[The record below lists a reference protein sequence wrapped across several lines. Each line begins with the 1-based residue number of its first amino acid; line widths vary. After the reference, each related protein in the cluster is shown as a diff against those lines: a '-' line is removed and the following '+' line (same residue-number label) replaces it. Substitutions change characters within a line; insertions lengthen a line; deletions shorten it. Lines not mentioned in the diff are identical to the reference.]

1 MVVDRDKVS
10 KAGLEYLRRG
20 QFDQS
25 AREYRRLLAED
36 PDDLRTLSS
45 LGELYGQLGQ
55 TQRAVETY
63 KKIADL
69 QEASQ
74 AYLKAVAALR
84 NALEHVPDDLKLGKR
99 LAALLEELA
108 LDEDASREYEQLE
121 KAATVAGDDELATS
135 VLTSLCGIWRE
146 DDERLASILCRLAEV
161 WQRRGF
167 DEEAQAQWRKALLIY
182 ERLQNL
188 DKQIHVGEKLLAVIA
203 SDTDAAQIVA
213 RAHIS
218 GQSWQKALIILASC
232 FAHAPEDGDTLTM
245 IAEAL
250 TGLGKVEEANGVRL
264 ELARLNMGEGKLD
277 ETEAALRGILRLDT
291 QGWADPQAREARAM
305 LEQTAARRGAKN
317 YDESLAAKDLS
328 LEDKTSALL
337 KRAKEYICRGDVE
350 QALSAAQSA
359 LVLRPGLVA
368 GLIMQHTLLLRQ
380 GQVRKGQAAM
390 LAAAEGAVELG
401 ETATAQVFLREL
413 VAADPSNNEANALLR
428 RVDPW
433 SAIGLSGLSVVAPRN
448 TIGKSPELPRLG
460 VFAPQTPPPKAAPI
474 VDAAI
479 TAEVFID
486 EADIPAVA
494 DDEPGDDPWEDT
506 EAVVSSTNN
515 GAVFVDTDVAIDLDF
530 DVETNFDDIGTA
542 RIIDGAYTATG
553 LQFAGF
559 SAHVSDSDIGG
570 TGTGTGTEILD
581 GEATFIDEEILP
593 AETESKVDISV
604 MSLTPEIVP
613 APVVV
618 SPPPVVAPP
627 PVVEPNSVRGA
638 RFEALEEGTVDE
650 ALQFFDD
657 MQVGEDGIGAAQP
670 VPVEDGFSPD
680 GIGSQDARAHYDL
693 GVAYWEMGRYEA
705 AIAELRLSLS
715 SMPEQAETMIGICK
729 RQNGNFDG
737 AIGHFRRA
745 LDHAGQDPEKR
756 VALLYELGITCAEGN
771 RADDAREYFG
781 TVAALDADFRDVKK
795 RLGA

>member
-337 KRAKEYICRGDVE
+337 KRAKE
-350 QALSAAQSA
+350 
-359 LVLRPGLVA
+359 
-368 GLIMQHTLLLRQ
+368 
-380 GQVRKGQAAM
+380 
-390 LAAAEGAVELG
+390 
-401 ETATAQVFLREL
+401 
-413 VAADPSNNEANALLR
+413 
-428 RVDPW
+428 
-433 SAIGLSGLSVVAPRN
+433 
-448 TIGKSPELPRLG
+448 
-460 VFAPQTPPPKAAPI
+460 
-474 VDAAI
+474 
-479 TAEVFID
+479 
-486 EADIPAVA
+486 
-494 DDEPGDDPWEDT
+494 
-506 EAVVSSTNN
+506 
-515 GAVFVDTDVAIDLDF
+515 
-530 DVETNFDDIGTA
+530 
-542 RIIDGAYTATG
+542 
-553 LQFAGF
+553 
-559 SAHVSDSDIGG
+559 
-570 TGTGTGTEILD
+570 
-581 GEATFIDEEILP
+581 
-593 AETESKVDISV
+593 
-604 MSLTPEIVP
+604 
-613 APVVV
+613 
-618 SPPPVVAPP
+618 
-627 PVVEPNSVRGA
+627 
-638 RFEALEEGTVDE
+638 
-650 ALQFFDD
+650 
-657 MQVGEDGIGAAQP
+657 
-670 VPVEDGFSPD
+670 
-680 GIGSQDARAHYDL
+680 
-693 GVAYWEMGRYEA
+693 
-705 AIAELRLSLS
+705 
-715 SMPEQAETMIGICK
+715 
-729 RQNGNFDG
+729 
-737 AIGHFRRA
+737 
-745 LDHAGQDPEKR
+745 
-756 VALLYELGITCAEGN
+756 
-771 RADDAREYFG
+771 
-781 TVAALDADFRDVKK
+781 
-795 RLGA
+795 